1 MPLSVGTRLGPY
13 EILAPIG
20 TGGMGEVYRARDVKL
35 DREVALKVLPDTLTH
50 DPEKLARF
58 EREAKVLASLNHPN
72 IGQIYAVEQDALVM
86 ELIEG
91 DTLHGPLPLD
101 TALHYA
107 RQIADALEAA
117 HEKGIVHRDL
127 KPSNI
132 MITPE
137 GVVKVLDFGLAK
149 SSDDSAASG
158 DPTLSPTFTMS
169 PTRGGL
175 ILGTAA
181 YMSPEQARGRKVDK
195 RADIWAFGVVLFEMI
210 TGQRPFLGEDLTEI
224 MASVV
229 KEEPRIELAPP
240 RVRRLLRKCLEK
252 DPKKRLR
259 DIGDVWELLEDAAS
273 QPSAER
279 MERATPPPRFGWA
292 PWGVAGFLAVLS
304 AVALWGWLRPRPVE
318 PQPVVRLDT
327 PLPKSIGG
335 GPGLAGG
342 PVLSRDG
349 SRLAFVGGAE
359 RQIYVRMLDELD
371 SRPIPGTEGAGFLC
385 FSPDGQWISYN
396 ASGQLRKI
404 AIAGGPPQT
413 LAEARTLV
421 GPSTQSWGEDDN
433 ILYANDGVIM
443 RIPSSGGKPEMVAT
457 PDARKGEISYFG
469 AQALP
474 GSDRIL
480 FSMMGSSAASSP
492 KVVAFNP
499 KTGAKKKLLDGL
511 ELAQYLP
518 SKAASQIGYLIY
530 SDLDTATLMAVA
542 FDVKRLEVTS
552 SAVSVLEGIRDFVG
566 PFFLFGISDSGTLAY
581 VPGASASNST
591 ARTLVWVDRK
601 GVEQPLSAPPRAYIF
616 PKISPD
622 GERVAVEIQAGQDPT
637 LASVDIWVYDLIR
650 GALSRLTFQGAN
662 LLPLWT
668 PDGKRLI
675 YASGP
680 NPYSTSLVSGPAD
693 GTAPPSPLTSDGITR
708 LARSISG
715 DGKLLIGVG
724 SRNAEGGGNEFW
736 ALSLADGGKPRPFLN
751 SRSVKSDPQISP
763 DGRWVAYQSLES
775 GRYEIYVV
783 PYPTANQKFPISTDG
798 GVLPRWSRNGRE
810 LFYWSAR
817 KMMAVDIQTTPVFR
831 AGVPK
836 MLFEGT
842 YSPTGYDVAPD
853 GQRFLRVKPP
863 AVLQTPADQLI
874 VVVNWL
880 EELRRRMPVGK

>member
-50 DPEKLARF
+50 DPERLARF
-58 EREAKVLASLNHPN
+58 EREAKVLASLNHSN

-101 TALHYA
+101 TALNYA

-127 KPSNI
+127 KPANI

-149 SSDDSAASG
+149 SDDSAASS

-169 PTRGGL
+169 PTRAGL

-210 TGQRPFLGEDLTEI
+210 TGQRLFHGEDLTEI
-224 MASVV
+224 LASVV

-240 RVRRLLRKCLEK
+240 QVRRLLRKCLEK

-259 DIGDVWELLEDAAS
+259 DIGDVWELLEDGRMDRAA
-273 QPSAER
+273 
-279 MERATPPPRFGWA
+279 PPPRFRWA
-292 PWGVAGFLAVLS
+292 PWGVAGFLAALS
-304 AVALWGWLRPRPVE
+304 AVALWGWLRPKPTE
-318 PQPVVRLDT
+318 PQPVVRLET
-327 PLPKSIGG
+327 PLPKSIGA

-349 SRLAFVGGAE
+349 SRLAFVGGPE
-359 RQIYVRMLDELD
+359 RLIYLRMLDQLD
-371 SRPIPGTEGAGFLC
+371 ARAIPGTEGAGFLC
-385 FSPDGQWISYN
+385 FSPNGQWISYN
-396 ASGQLRKI
+396 AGGELRKI

-421 GPSTQSWGEDDN
+421 GPSTQSWGQDDN

-443 RIPSSGGKPEMVAT
+443 RIPSSGGKPETVAT
-457 PDARKGEISYFG
+457 PDARKGELFYFG
-469 AQALP
+469 AQELP
-474 GSDRIL
+474 GSDQIL

-499 KTGAKKKLLDGL
+499 KTGEKKKLLDGL

-518 SKAASQIGYLIY
+518 SQADSQAGYLIF
-530 SDLDTATLMAVA
+530 SDFNTATLMAVT
-542 FDVKRLEVTS
+542 FDVKRLEVKST
-552 SAVSVLEGIRDFVG
+552 AVSVLEGIRDFVG

-601 GVEQPLSAPPRAYIF
+601 GVEQPLSAPPRAYSY

-637 LASVDIWVYDLIR
+637 VASVDVWVYDLVR

-675 YASGP
+675 YGSGP
-680 NPYSTSLVSGPAD
+680 NPISASLVSGPAD
-693 GTAPPSPLTSDGITR
+693 GTAPPSPLPSDAIAR

-724 SRNAEGGGNEFW
+724 SRNTEGSGNEFW
-736 ALSLADGGKPRPFLN
+736 ALSLAEGGKPRSFLN

-763 DGRWVAYQSLES
+763 DGRWVAYQSFES
-775 GRYEIYVV
+775 GRPEIYVV
-783 PYPTANQKFPISTDG
+783 PYPKGDQKFPISTDG
-798 GVLPRWSRNGRE
+798 GAIPRWSRNGRE
-810 LFYWSAR
+810 LFYWSGR
-817 KMMAVDIQTTPVFR
+817 KMMAVDIQTNPVFR

-842 YSPTGYDVAPD
+842 YSAAGYDVAPD
-853 GQRFLRVKPP
+853 GQRFLLVKPP

-880 EELRRRMPVGK
+880 EELRRRMPAGK